1 MLWVKTFHVF
11 FVIGWFAELFY
22 LPRILVNLAQVP
34 DPGAER
40 DRLLLM
46 ARKLRRFG
54 HMLSG
59 VAVALGLWLWLGFH
73 IGDTQHWIHAKLLLV
88 VGLFVFEAA
97 CGRQLKAFQAG
108 RTPHDHVWYRWFN
121 EIPTVLLAGILV
133 LVIVQPF

>member
-11 FVIGWFAELFY
+11 FIIGWFAELFY
-22 LPRILVNLAQVP
+22 LPRILVNLAMVP
-34 DPGAER
+34 EPGAER

-46 ARKLRRFG
+46 ARKLLRFG

-59 VAVALGLWLWLGFH
+59 VAVLLGFWLWLGYH
-73 IGDTQHWIHAKLLLV
+73 IGAGQHWIHAKLLLV

-97 CGRQLKAFQAG
+97 CNRQLKAFQAG
-108 RTPHDHVWYRWFN
+108 KTPHTDVWYRWFN